1 MAVAA
6 SLGACSSSHSQAARA
21 AATGS
26 YGWTESGIVSPCPG
40 REPHVVF
47 PSNEPKHATGPGAVV
62 WRAAGGCPGGA
73 GARVAPIGNF
83 QITGTPASSAL
94 GPPAQ
99 VGLQGPLAV
108 GAAPTGQVAVIGRQS
123 GSPAGSAIALQG
135 RAGGTFSAIQ
145 PGPVFAAPFAATNGY
160 LGDLAVAGA
169 TSGGQLQLQV
179 ERFYATSFERH
190 SVVAGGPGVR
200 LLTPALDYRS
210 DAMLV
215 WEERGSIF
223 AQYLP
228 ASGAPEAPQRLGPAG
243 TNLRISALLSDDRRA
258 IVVWSEQQGGVTDV
272 YLDRSAKDVVFGSP
286 RLLESFP
293 NQSRTAPPD
302 ASPSLIRLSTES
314 VMLAW
319 SSIAGGHWVIRSAAV
334 DQERVGPPTT
344 TSSHNGDAMLAD
356 LQPGPRAEAMML
368 WTEPGHSAKA
378 AGASPEQAIYAA
390 RAFRG
395 VGSRVVFEAAEQ
407 LAPAGI
413 NSEAVVAVDPDTDRA
428 VAVWREGQLL
438 HYAVREP
445 APER

>member
-1 MAVAA
+1 M
-6 SLGACSSSHSQAARA
+6 
-21 AATGS
+21 
-26 YGWTESGIVSPCPG
+26 SPCPG
-40 REPHVVF
+40 REPRVVF

-62 WRAAGGCPGGA
+62 WRAAGDCPGGA
-73 GARVAPIGNF
+73 GARVAPIGSF
-83 QITGTPASSAL
+83 QASGTPASPAL
-94 GPPAQ
+94 GAAAQ

-108 GAAPTGQVAVIGRQS
+108 GAAPTGQVAVIGRPN
-123 GSPAGSAIALQG
+123 GSPAGSAMALQG

-145 PGPVFAAPFAATNGY
+145 PEPVFAAPFAATNGY

-169 TSGGQLQLQV
+169 TAGGQLQLQV
-179 ERFYATSFERH
+179 ERFYATGFGRH
-190 SVVAGGPGVR
+190 LLLAAGPGVR

-215 WEERGSIF
+215 WEKGGSIF
-223 AQYLP
+223 ARYLP
-228 ASGAPEAPQRLGPAG
+228 ASGSPGTPQRLGPAG
-243 TNLRISALLSDDRRA
+243 PNLRISALLSDDRRA
-258 IVVWSEQQGGVTDV
+258 IVVWSEQQGPVTDV

-286 RLLESFP
+286 RLLESFHNP
-293 NQSRTAPPD
+293 SGTAPP
-302 ASPSLIRLSTES
+302 ATSPSLIRLSTES

-319 SSIAGGHWVIRSAAV
+319 SSIAGSHWVIRTSAV

-344 TSSHNGDAMLAD
+344 TSSKTGDALLAD
-356 LQPGPRAEAMML
+356 LQPGPRAEAMVL
-368 WTEPGHSAKA
+368 WAEPGHPGSAGGK
-378 AGASPEQAIYAA
+378 SREQAIYAA

-395 VGSRVVFEAAEQ
+395 VGSRVVFEAPEQ
-407 LAPAGI
+407 LAPAGP

>member
-1 MAVAA
+1 M
-6 SLGACSSSHSQAARA
+6 
-21 AATGS
+21 
-26 YGWTESGIVSPCPG
+26 SPCPG

-62 WRAAGGCPGGA
+62 WRAAGGCPGGCRGPGGSDRELPGHRHTGVLGA
-73 GARVAPIGNF
+73 GTRA
-83 QITGTPASSAL
+83 
-94 GPPAQ
+94 AQ

-123 GSPAGSAIALQG
+123 GSAAGSAVALQG
-135 RAGGTFSAIQ
+135 RAGGTFSAIH
-145 PGPVFAAPFAATNGY
+145 PGPAFAAPFAATNGY

-215 WEERGSIF
+215 WEEGGSIF

-228 ASGAPEAPQRLGPAG
+228 ASGTPEAPQRLGPAG

-293 NQSRTAPPD
+293 NPSRDGAPPD

-368 WTEPGHSAKA
+368 WTERGHSAKA

-395 VGSRVVFEAAEQ
+395 VGSRVVFETPEQ
-407 LAPAGI
+407 LAPAGL